1 MPNFGHVMM
10 PVLGGSGAIPSE
22 IYRVRWHLGL
32 KHYCFA
38 ATSRGLGRC
47 HCNPLCVSTSD
58 VSPQVL
64 VRWLRWLSEGKI
76 IADRGYNMR
85 NYVRGSGGGP
95 RALES
100 VEWDPK
106 SPNLSSAS
114 RPCTDD

>member
-1 MPNFGHVMM
+1 MIAIHCVFLLPWMCPQIFGPMAKM
-10 PVLGGSGAIPSE
+10 AE
-22 IYRVRWHLGL
+22 RR
-32 KHYCFA
+32 
-38 ATSRGLGRC
+38 
-47 HCNPLCVSTSD
+47 
-58 VSPQVL
+58 
-64 VRWLRWLSEGKI
+64 GKI

-114 RPCTDD
+114 RHRWLKLMVDVDDYPHSIFIAMLNYQEIHIL

>member
-1 MPNFGHVMM
+1 MPLQSIVRFY
-10 PVLGGSGAIPSE
+10 LG
-22 IYRVRWHLGL
+22 
-32 KHYCFA
+32 
-38 ATSRGLGRC
+38 
-47 HCNPLCVSTSD
+47 CVSPSFG
-58 VSPQVL
+58 PMAQMAE
-64 VRWLRWLSEGKI
+64 RRGKI

-114 RPCTDD
+114 RRTDD